1 MADTLMGLALVILT
15 LVCAVGGGWCVVQGM
30 PSARS
35 HWHAALFGVAA
46 LLLLAVGGAALSFA
60 ASLLL

>member
-1 MADTLMGLALVILT
+1 MADTLVGLGLILVT
-15 LVCAVGGGWCVVQGM
+15 LLCGVGGGWCVVQGM
-30 PSARS
+30 PSART